1 MSSNRPRQALD
12 PSTDRDDRTSG
23 REAVVIPSL
32 GSSELPKC
40 LHAVAALSPA
50 PDRVIVVLS
59 GGAQP
64 PTEAANTEVL
74 SVPNRLGF
82 ATAVNLGIRHAAKT
96 ADHIALLNDDAVPP
110 AQWLG
115 ALTRTLADDAGL
127 AAVQGTITDQSGDQV
142 DGRGITLDRWNLPV
156 QVDRGTSASPDDR
169 GVRSILAVSGTAA
182 LYRTD
187 ALLAASI
194 GDAAPFD
201 PAFGSYH
208 EDLDLGL
215 RLVRLGWRAAW
226 VGGVPTRHLGSST
239 GSRLQWRHPWWV
251 LANRWRA
258 LAGNLTGQALIGALP
273 RMARGELRAVRTLA
287 RDNPRSLPV
296 SAAVLAAWPAIVAI
310 SWRRRTPGPR
320 LASLPENP

>member
-1 MSSNRPRQALD
+1 MASNRPRQPLD
-12 PSTDRDDRTSG
+12 PSTDRDDRASG

-40 LHAVAALSPA
+40 LHAVAALDPA
-50 PDRVIVVLS
+50 PDRVFVVLS

-64 PTEAANTEVL
+64 PAEAANTEVL
-74 SVPNRLGF
+74 SVPDRLGF
-82 ATAVNLGIRHAAKT
+82 ATAVNLGIRHAAQT

-115 ALTRTLADDAGL
+115 ALTRALADDTGL
-127 AAVQGTITDQSGDQV
+127 AAVQGTITDRSGDQV
-142 DGRGITLDRWNLPV
+142 DGRGITLDQWSLPV
-156 QVDRGTSASPDDR
+156 QIDRGTSATPDDR
-169 GVRSILAVSGTAA
+169 GLRSILAVSGTAA

-258 LAGNLTGQALIGALP
+258 LAANLTGQALIGALP
-273 RMARGELRAVRTLA
+273 RMARGELRAVRTLV

-296 SAAVLAAWPAIVAI
+296 SAAVLTAWPAIVAI

-320 LASLPENP
+320 LASLPEDP